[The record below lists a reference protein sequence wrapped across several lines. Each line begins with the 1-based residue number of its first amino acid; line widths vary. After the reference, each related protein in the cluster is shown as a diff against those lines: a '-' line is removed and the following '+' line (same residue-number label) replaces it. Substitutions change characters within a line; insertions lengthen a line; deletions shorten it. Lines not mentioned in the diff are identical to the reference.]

1 MKTVLSYKMK
11 NDTFIVY
18 KNETIYVERDGV
30 SKTYQNI
37 KEYEDEMGYILED
50 LFPSS
55 LVLLAKSNLK
65 WELYRLGNK
74 FYEVLPSNK
83 TVYLL
88 EKDKRQK
95 TTLPKG
101 AVKVSWSKHPYKVLL

>member
-18 KNETIYVERDGV
+18 KNESIYVEKDGI
-30 SKTYQNI
+30 SKTYQSI
-37 KEYEDEMGYILED
+37 KEYEDEMGHILED

-55 LVLLAKSNLK
+55 LVLLAKTNLK
-65 WELYRLGNK
+65 WELYRLGDK
-74 FYEVLPSNK
+74 FYEVLPRGK
-83 TVYLL
+83 IVYLL
-88 EKDKRQK
+88 EKDVRTR

-101 AVKVSWSKHPYKVLL
+101 AVKTSWSKHPYKVLL